1 MELRIQDR
9 IILKA
14 KYQNRESNNSRES
27 NSSNETTECAIC
39 LTSMIGSTV
48 AFLPCNHIFHHSCFQ
63 KTLTN
68 KLYTCA
74 LCRYDLKPALRKL
87 GIDVVPNLNIAPTI
101 LQNLDLNIN
110 NTALQ
115 NMGLYM
121 QNSDLY
127 NLGLYNL
134 DLLLDESDNM
144 AELINTFWSG
154 ANGLGTGPGTSTNG
168 VGTSTNEVGP
178 GVGAGSAFSADD
190 LDYAILLYFVL

>member
-1 MELRIQDR
+1 M
-9 IILKA
+9 
-14 KYQNRESNNSRES
+14 
-27 NSSNETTECAIC
+27 
-39 LTSMIGSTV
+39 
-48 AFLPCNHIFHHSCFQ
+48 
-63 KTLTN
+63 
-68 KLYTCA
+68 
-74 LCRYDLKPALRKL
+74 CRYDLKSALRKL

-154 ANGLGTGPGTSTNG
+154 ANGVE
-168 VGTSTNEVGP
+168 VGTSTNEVGTSTNEV
-178 GVGAGSAFSADD
+178 GMSTNEVGAGSAFSADD

>member
-14 KYQNRESNNSRES
+14 NYQNRESNNSS
-27 NSSNETTECAIC
+27 NSSNETIECAIC
-39 LTSMIGSTV
+39 LTSMIGNTV
-48 AFLPCNHIFHHSCFQ
+48 ACMPCNHIFHHRCFQ

-74 LCRYDLKPALRKL
+74 LCRYDLNPALRKL
-87 GIDVVPNLNIAPTI
+87 GIGVVPNLNIAPTI
-101 LQNLDLNIN
+101 MQNLDLNIN

-144 AELINTFWSG
+144 TDLINTFWSG
-154 ANGLGTGPGTSTNG
+154 ANGVGTGTGTGT
-168 VGTSTNEVGP
+168 GTSTNEVGT
-178 GVGAGSAFSADD
+178 GTSSALSAED
-190 LDYAILLYFVL
+190 LDYALLLYFVL